1 MAVGPNLGNW
11 VEYTDSPDIAQQFK
25 DAFFDK
31 GNKLLLPK
39 HLYAKQYK
47 DRTDVLHHVAF
58 NHPKPIVRTKAC
70 IIMSRVSSGLTP
82 DQAKQFKNNE
92 TKMHKWTI
100 DVLRQLIAR
109 DWDKISLNIT
119 PRWCI
124 AILNCFAE
132 HGTDRERVVAN
143 SVTMMYYMLYHG
155 TMTTRQY
162 RADDT
167 FINSML
173 RINQSLTDEIRLVLL
188 TTLKVIGNINGFENI
203 ATVWG
208 MIIDKKLKNT
218 EQVQEFIKLYF
229 PDMDT
234 SQNKSFEEQ

>member
-1 MAVGPNLGNW
+1 MAVGPNLSNW

-25 DAFFDK
+25 DAFFDR

-39 HLYAKQYK
+39 HLYAKQYN
-47 DRTDVLHHVAF
+47 DRTDVLQHVAF

-70 IIMSRVSSGLTP
+70 IILSRITSGLTP
-82 DQAKQFKNNE
+82 EQAKQFKNNE

-109 DWDKISLNIT
+109 DWDKINLNIT

-132 HGTDRERVVAN
+132 NGTAHERVVAN
-143 SVTMMYYMLYHG
+143 SITMMYYMLYHG
-155 TMTTRQY
+155 PKNTVGY

-188 TTLKVIGNINGFENI
+188 TTLKVLGNVNGFENI
-203 ATVWG
+203 ANVWRL
-208 MIIDKKLKNT
+208 IVVEKLSNT
-218 EQVQEFIKLYF
+218 EQVQEWITAHF

-234 SQNKSFEEQ
+234 SQNKSFGES